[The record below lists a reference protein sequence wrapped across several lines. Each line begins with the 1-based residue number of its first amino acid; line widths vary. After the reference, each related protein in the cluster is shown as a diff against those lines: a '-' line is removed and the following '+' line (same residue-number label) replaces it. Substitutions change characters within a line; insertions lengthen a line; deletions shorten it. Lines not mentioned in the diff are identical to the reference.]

1 MNEVVL
7 ARALFRSGVRLLAVV
22 ALVLLGLELRWVA
35 MQVFAAAIVAAGMAP
50 VVTRLTDPD
59 GTRSGGWRPPAA
71 LVVVLLYLIVGL
83 AVLGLGAL
91 LLRAVLV
98 QAALLA
104 DRAPADALT
113 VQDWYAGVAQRWPP
127 LAQLDLFGLLGSS
140 DDLTRWIVG
149 ALRPLRSAAELL
161 LAMLGGALNVIFVLF
176 MALYLTV
183 DGRAMRDYLLV
194 FLPAGS
200 RARARRIVGTMATR
214 LGQWVV
220 GQLLVCVLVGVV
232 PGVVLGLLGVPGAAL
247 LAVVWAVCVLIPG
260 IGPFLS
266 AVPTILLGFLV
277 GPTVGVLATVF
288 ALVWS
293 QLENNVI
300 VPRVM
305 GHAVKLNALVVLVAV
320 LVGYQLLGLAGALF
334 AIPLA
339 AALAVVV
346 DELHE
351 ERRLAEREPPAP
363 TVARP

>member
-1 MNEVVL
+1 MNEAVL
-7 ARALFRSGVRLLAVV
+7 ARALFRSGVRVLAVV

-35 MQVFAAAIVAAGMAP
+35 LQVFAAAIVAAGMAP
-50 VVTRLTDPD
+50 VVTRLAAPD
-59 GTRSGGWRPPAA
+59 GARAGRWRPPPA
-71 LVVVLLYLIVGL
+71 LVVVVLYLLVGL
-83 AVLGLGAL
+83 VVLGLGAL
-91 LLRAVLV
+91 LLRVLLE
-98 QAALLA
+98 QAALLVE
-104 DRAPADALT
+104 RAPAAALAA
-113 VQDWYAGVAQRWPP
+113 QDWYAGGARRWPP
-127 LAQLDLFGLLGSS
+127 LAYLDLLGLLEGTGG
-140 DDLTRWIVG
+140 LTRWIVG
-149 ALRPLRSAAELL
+149 ALRPVLGAAEVL
-161 LAMLGGALNVIFVLF
+161 LGGALNVVFVLF

-194 FLPAGS
+194 FLPAGG
-200 RARARRIVGTMATR
+200 RARARRIVTDIATR
-214 LGQWVV
+214 LGQWVA
-220 GQLLVCVLVGVV
+220 GQLLVCVIVGAV

-266 AVPTILLGFLV
+266 AVPTILLGFLA
-277 GPTVGVLATVF
+277 GPTVGVLATIF

-293 QLENNVI
+293 QLENNVV

-305 GHAVKLNALVVLVAV
+305 GHAVKLNPLVVLVAV

-363 TVARP
+363 AVTGP